1 MSMTEDFSPAPLRPI
16 MMFSEI
22 KIVFFVLAL
31 ALGSVSAET
40 TSEPASRVMV
50 RGCKAKI
57 AQNAAT
63 DSMLPRKQEGDSIDK
78 SCRTEEEI
86 DLVEAITAQRKKEA
100 EGQRLKFLGL
110 KRPPE
115 GE

>member
-1 MSMTEDFSPAPLRPI
+1 

-40 TSEPASRVMV
+40 TSEPASKVMV

-57 AQNAAT
+57 VQNA
-63 DSMLPRKQEGDSIDK
+63 DSGSMLSQKQEGDPIDK
-78 SCRTEEEI
+78 SCKTQEEI

-100 EGQRLKFLGL
+100 EMQRLKFLGL

-115 GE
+115 DE

>member
-1 MSMTEDFSPAPLRPI
+1 
-16 MMFSEI
+16 MFSEI

-40 TSEPASRVMV
+40 TSEPASKVMV

-57 AQNAAT
+57 VQNADS
-63 DSMLPRKQEGDSIDK
+63 DSMLSQKQEGDPIEK
-78 SCRTEEEI
+78 SCKSQEEI

-100 EGQRLKFLGL
+100 ERQRLKFLGL

-115 GE
+115 DE

>member
-1 MSMTEDFSPAPLRPI
+1 
-16 MMFSEI
+16 MFSEI

-40 TSEPASRVMV
+40 TSEPASKVMV

-57 AQNAAT
+57 VQNA
-63 DSMLPRKQEGDSIDK
+63 DSGSMLSQKQGGDPIDK
-78 SCRTEEEI
+78 SCKSQEEI

-100 EGQRLKFLGL
+100 ERQRLKFLGL

-115 GE
+115 DE

>member
-1 MSMTEDFSPAPLRPI
+1 

-40 TSEPASRVMV
+40 TSEPASKVMV

-57 AQNAAT
+57 VQNA
-63 DSMLPRKQEGDSIDK
+63 DSGSMLSQKQEGDPIDK
-78 SCRTEEEI
+78 SCKSQEEI

-100 EGQRLKFLGL
+100 ERQRLKFLGL
-110 KRPPE
+110 KRPSE

>member
-1 MSMTEDFSPAPLRPI
+1 
-16 MMFSEI
+16 MFSEI

-40 TSEPASRVMV
+40 TSEPASKVMV

-57 AQNAAT
+57 VQNA
-63 DSMLPRKQEGDSIDK
+63 DSGSMLSQKQEGDPIDK
-78 SCRTEEEI
+78 SCKSQEEI

-100 EGQRLKFLGL
+100 ERQRLKFLGL

-115 GE
+115 DE

>member
-1 MSMTEDFSPAPLRPI
+1 

-40 TSEPASRVMV
+40 TSEPASKVMV

-57 AQNAAT
+57 VQNA
-63 DSMLPRKQEGDSIDK
+63 DSGSMLSQKQEGDPIEK
-78 SCRTEEEI
+78 SCKSQEEI

-100 EGQRLKFLGL
+100 ERQRLKFLGL

-115 GE
+115 DE

>member
-1 MSMTEDFSPAPLRPI
+1 M
-16 MMFSEI
+16 
-22 KIVFFVLAL
+22 LAL

-40 TSEPASRVMV
+40 TSEPASKVMV

-57 AQNAAT
+57 VQNADS
-63 DSMLPRKQEGDSIDK
+63 DSMLSQKQEGDPIDK
-78 SCRTEEEI
+78 SCKSQEEI

-100 EGQRLKFLGL
+100 ERQRLKFLGL

-115 GE
+115 DE

>member
-1 MSMTEDFSPAPLRPI
+1 
-16 MMFSEI
+16 MFSEI

-31 ALGSVSAET
+31 ALSSVSAET
-40 TSEPASRVMV
+40 TSETASKVMV

-57 AQNAAT
+57 VQN
-63 DSMLPRKQEGDSIDK
+63 DDSGSMLSQKQEGDPIDK
-78 SCRTEEEI
+78 SCKSQEEI

-100 EGQRLKFLGL
+100 ERQRLKFLGL
-110 KRPPE
+110 KRPSE

>member
-1 MSMTEDFSPAPLRPI
+1 
-16 MMFSEI
+16 MFSEI

-40 TSEPASRVMV
+40 TSEPASKVMV

-57 AQNAAT
+57 VQNADS
-63 DSMLPRKQEGDSIDK
+63 DSMLSQKQEGDPIDK
-78 SCRTEEEI
+78 SCKSQEEI

-100 EGQRLKFLGL
+100 ERQRLKFLGL

-115 GE
+115 DE

>member
-1 MSMTEDFSPAPLRPI
+1 

-40 TSEPASRVMV
+40 TSEPASKVMV

-57 AQNAAT
+57 VQNA
-63 DSMLPRKQEGDSIDK
+63 DSDSILSQKQEGDPIDQSCK
-78 SCRTEEEI
+78 SQEEI

-100 EGQRLKFLGL
+100 ERQRLKFLGL
-110 KRPPE
+110 KRPSE

>member
-1 MSMTEDFSPAPLRPI
+1 

-40 TSEPASRVMV
+40 TSEPASKVMV

-57 AQNAAT
+57 VQNA
-63 DSMLPRKQEGDSIDK
+63 DSGSMLSQKQGGDPIDK
-78 SCRTEEEI
+78 SCKSQEEI

-100 EGQRLKFLGL
+100 ERQRLKFLGL

-115 GE
+115 DE

>member
-1 MSMTEDFSPAPLRPI
+1 

-40 TSEPASRVMV
+40 TSEPASKVMV

-57 AQNAAT
+57 VQNADS
-63 DSMLPRKQEGDSIDK
+63 DSMLSQKQEGDPIEK
-78 SCRTEEEI
+78 SCKSQEEI

-100 EGQRLKFLGL
+100 ERQRLKFLGL

>member
-1 MSMTEDFSPAPLRPI
+1 

-40 TSEPASRVMV
+40 TSEPASKVMV

-57 AQNAAT
+57 VQNA
-63 DSMLPRKQEGDSIDK
+63 DSGSMLSQKQEGDPIDK
-78 SCRTEEEI
+78 SCKSQEEI

-100 EGQRLKFLGL
+100 ERQRLKFLGL